1 MARQPASDSKTE
13 DQPISKTEQK
23 PRPHPPKHMD
33 WASL

>member
-1 MARQPASDSKTE
+1 MSRQSASARKTE
-13 DQPISKTEQK
+13 ENPKPKTDEK

>member
-13 DQPISKTEQK
+13 DPPSPKSEQK

>member
-13 DQPISKTEQK
+13 EQTPPKSEHK

>member
-1 MARQPASDSKTE
+1 MARQPATDSKTE
-13 DQPISKTEQK
+13 DQPKPMSEPK